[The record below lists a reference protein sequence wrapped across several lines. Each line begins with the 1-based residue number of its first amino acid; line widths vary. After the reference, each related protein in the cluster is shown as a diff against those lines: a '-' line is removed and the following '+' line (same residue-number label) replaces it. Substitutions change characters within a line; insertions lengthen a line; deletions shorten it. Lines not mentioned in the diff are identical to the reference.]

1 MTWALDTNV
10 LVRYITQDDK
20 RQAAAASRFI
30 EQELSPVRPGFISL
44 VTLLEAIW
52 VLEGRYGLERVPLCD
67 LLDDLLATASLEVD
81 EAPAVRQAIAL
92 YRNPGVDFHDA
103 LIATLAAARG
113 ATAVTFDAKASK
125 RLGMRLL
132 A

>member
-30 EQELSPVRPGFISL
+30 EQELSPARPGCISL
-44 VTLLEAIW
+44 VTLLETIW
-52 VLEGRYGLERVPLCD
+52 VLEGRYGLVRAPLCD

-81 EAPAVRQAIAL
+81 EAPAVRQAVAL

-103 LIATLAAARG
+103 LIATLATARG
-113 ATAVTFDAKASK
+113 AQAVTFDAKASK
-125 RLGMRLL
+125 RLGMQLL

>member
-1 MTWALDTNV
+1 
-10 LVRYITQDDK
+10 
-20 RQAAAASRFI
+20 
-30 EQELSPVRPGFISL
+30 
-44 VTLLEAIW
+44 
-52 VLEGRYGLERVPLCD
+52 LCD

-81 EAPAVRQAIAL
+81 EAPAVRQAIAQ

-103 LIATLAAARG
+103 LIATLATARG
-113 ATAVTFDAKASK
+113 AQAVTFDAKASK

>member
-1 MTWALDTNV
+1 MIWALDTNV
-10 LVRYITQDDK
+10 LIRYITQDDR
-20 RQAAAASRFI
+20 RQSAAASRFI
-30 EQELSPVRPGFISL
+30 EQELSPTRPGIVSL
-44 VTLLEAIW
+44 VTLLETVW
-52 VLEGRYGLERVPLCD
+52 VLEGRYGVERAPLCD

-81 EAPAVRQAIAL
+81 EAPAVRQAITL
-92 YRNPGVDFHDA
+92 YREPGVDFHDA

-113 ATAVTFDAKASK
+113 AQTVTFDAKASR